1 MSDRILGILKGE
13 NPGPLVVFIA
23 ALHGNEKHGIEA
35 FNNIYNSIR
44 ENQIAINGKIIGLMG
59 NISATEANKRYL
71 RYDLNRSWKSDY
83 IDSLRNSN
91 NPLRAEDAEMMELL
105 EIIEEHS
112 QGDYKDK
119 IMVDLHGTSSD
130 YGNFL
135 VVPEDEE
142 FYAVIKSLH
151 LPVVVDLDKY
161 LEGTLL
167 GYSHTKGF
175 ISFAFE
181 GGLIGS
187 REAVELHVSG
197 IWELL
202 EAAGVITHHDHE
214 DLDHYENKLKNSSIN
229 LPKVV
234 KAFHRHWVE
243 DEDEFVMKPGY
254 RNFQRITKGEE
265 LAMDKKGP
273 IYAPKE
279 GMIFM
284 PLYQNSGNDGFF
296 LVEERQ

>member
-35 FNNIYNSIR
+35 FNNIFNSIK
-44 ENQIAINGKIIGLMG
+44 ENQIAINGKIIGLLG
-59 NISATEANKRYL
+59 NISAIEANKRYL
-71 RYDLNRSWKSDY
+71 SYDLNRSWKPEY
-83 IDSLRNSN
+83 INSLRNRKN
-91 NPLRAEDAEMMELL
+91 HLHPEDAEMMELR
-105 EIIEEHS
+105 EVIEAHS
-112 QGDYKDK
+112 QGGHKDK

-142 FYAVIKSLH
+142 FHEVIKSLH

-167 GYSHTKGF
+167 GYYHAKGF
-175 ISFAFE
+175 VSFAFE

-214 DLDHYENKLKNSSIN
+214 DLDHYENKLKKSSAN

-243 DEDEFVMKPGY
+243 EEDEFVMNPGY
-254 RNFQRITKGEE
+254 KNFQKIAKGEE
-265 LAMDKKGP
+265 LARDKKGP
-273 IYAPKE
+273 IYASKE
-279 GMIFM
+279 AMIFM

-296 LVEERQ
+296 LVEERH

>member
-1 MSDRILGILKGE
+1 MSDRILGILEGE

-23 ALHGNEKHGIEA
+23 ALHGNEQHGIEA
-35 FNNIYNSIR
+35 FNNIFNSLK
-44 ENQIAINGKIIGLMG
+44 ENQISVNGKIIGLLG
-59 NISATEANKRYL
+59 NMSAIEENKRFL
-71 RYDLNRSWKSDY
+71 SYDLNRSWKPDY
-83 IDSLRNSN
+83 INHLRNSN
-91 NPLRAEDAEMMELL
+91 NHLHFEDAEMMELR
-105 EIIEEHS
+105 EEIEEHS
-112 QGDYKDK
+112 QGDHRDK

-142 FYAVIKSLH
+142 FHAVIKSLH
-151 LPVVVDLDKY
+151 LPVIVDLDKY

-167 GYSHTKGF
+167 GYYHAKGF

-214 DLDHYENKLKNSSIN
+214 DLDHYENKLKNSSTN

-234 KAFHRHWVE
+234 KAFHRHWV
-243 DEDEFVMKPGY
+243 DEDDGFVMKPGY
-254 RNFQRITKGEE
+254 KNFQKIVKGEE
-265 LAMDKKGP
+265 LANDKKGP

-284 PLYQNSGNDGFF
+284 PLYQSSGNDGFF
-296 LVEERQ
+296 LVEERH